1 MTISLLSVKEK
12 RVEQLPGSSAMDW
25 EPDIDMYHQDVD
37 VPPIS
42 VLPSSSVLDV
52 VSGVESP

>member
-1 MTISLLSVKEK
+1 MTISLLSQVKEK

-37 VPPIS
+37 VPPNICRAFF
-42 VLPSSSVLDV
+42 LKF
-52 VSGVESP
+52 